1 MWHITIRKMPANLTP
16 QYLDAELKFKQ
27 AKTIPEKIKALEV
40 MMAVIPKHKGT
51 ERLRGQLKSR
61 MAKLKEDLQRRPTVG
76 KAEQAYNIKREGAAQ
91 VVLLGL
97 PNSGKS
103 SLLSQITHA
112 SSEVADYPFTTQ
124 RPIPG
129 MMRFENLQIQLVDTP
144 PIQSDHI
151 EPGFPN
157 LIRNADGL
165 LLLADL
171 TEDPIFQTEVLL
183 EELNEMKIRV
193 VGKGSMP
200 VLDSGMVSLRA
211 LLVGNKCEVKNA
223 MEAYR
228 RFENHFRDTFP
239 ILPISARGGMNLDEL
254 RKEIYQILNILRV
267 YTKTPGK
274 EPDRTEPVILKKG
287 STVEDVAVSVH
298 KDFVAKLRYAKVW
311 GSGKFDGQ
319 MVKRDYL
326 VNEGDVI
333 ELHI

>member
-1 MWHITIRKMPANLTP
+1 MPANLTP

-27 AKTIPEKIKALEV
+27 AKTTPEKIKALEV

-61 MAKLKEDLQRRPTVG
+61 MAKLKEELQKRPAVA

-103 SLLSQITHA
+103 TLLSQITHA

-124 RPIPG
+124 KPIPG
-129 MMRFENLQIQLVDTP
+129 MMKFENVQIQLVDTP
-144 PIQSDHI
+144 PVQSDHI

-165 LLLADL
+165 LLLVDL
-171 TEDPIFQTEVLL
+171 TEDPIFQMEVLL
-183 EELNEMKIRV
+183 RELNEMKIKMAAKGQPLSPD
-193 VGKGSMP
+193 VGW
-200 VLDSGMVSLRA
+200 VSLRA
-211 LLVGNKCEVKNA
+211 LLVGNKCEAKNA
-223 MEAYR
+223 MEAYGR
-228 RFENHFRDTFP
+228 LENRFRYAFP
-239 ILPISARGGMNLDEL
+239 ILPVSARGGMNLDEL

-287 STVEDVAVSVH
+287 STVEDVALSVH

>member
-1 MWHITIRKMPANLTP
+1 MPANLTP

-27 AKTIPEKIKALEV
+27 AKTTPEKIKALEV

-61 MAKLKEDLQRRPTVG
+61 MAKLKEELQRRPSVA
-76 KAEQAYNIKREGAAQ
+76 KAEQTYHIKREGAAQ

-97 PNSGKS
+97 PNAGKS
-103 SLLSQITHA
+103 TLLSQITHA

-124 RPIPG
+124 KPIPG
-129 MMRFENLQIQLVDTP
+129 MMKFENLQIQLVDTP

-151 EPGFPN
+151 DPGFPN
-157 LIRNADGL
+157 LIRTADGL
-165 LLLADL
+165 LLLVDL
-171 TEDPIFQTEVLL
+171 TDDPIFQMEVLL
-183 EELNEMKIRV
+183 EELNDMRIK
-193 VGKGSMP
+193 VGGKKPTPAPDAGW
-200 VLDSGMVSLRA
+200 VSLRA
-211 LLVGNKCEVKNA
+211 LIVGNKCEVKEA

-228 RFENHFRDTFP
+228 RFEDRFRDDFP
-239 ILPISARGGMNLDEL
+239 VLPVSARGGMNLDEL
-254 RKEIYQILNILRV
+254 RKEIYHILNILRV

-287 STVEDVAVSVH
+287 STVGDVALSVH

-319 MVKRDYL
+319 MVKRDYR

-333 ELHI
+333 ELHL

>member
-1 MWHITIRKMPANLTP
+1 MQHIITREMPANLTP

-27 AKTIPEKIKALEV
+27 AKTTPEKIKALEV

-61 MAKLKEDLQRRPTVG
+61 MAKLKEELQRRPAVG

-103 SLLSQITHA
+103 SLLSRITHA

-124 RPIPG
+124 KPIPG
-129 MMRFENLQIQLVDTP
+129 MMTFENLQIQLVDTP
-144 PIQSDHI
+144 PVQMDHI

-157 LIRNADGL
+157 LIRSADGL
-165 LLLADL
+165 LFLVDL
-171 TEDPIFQTEVLL
+171 TEDPIFQMEILL
-183 EELNEMKIRV
+183 EELNRMKIRV
-193 VGKGSMP
+193 AGKGPGSF
-200 VLDSGMVSLRA
+200 LEAGWISLRA
-211 LLVGNKCEVKNA
+211 LLVGNKCEAKNA

-228 RFENHFRDTFP
+228 RFENHFREAFP
-239 ILPISARGGMNLDEL
+239 ILPISVEGGLNLDEL

-274 EPDRTEPVILKKG
+274 EADRMEPVILKKG
-287 STVEDVAVSVH
+287 STVEEVALSVH

-319 MVKRDYL
+319 RVKRNYV

-333 ELHI
+333 ELHL